1 MVTFIEILE
10 GASTGSRFK
19 IEEGMTLG
27 RSKADIVIKDPKIS
41 STHAQIALN
50 NKGQYVLIDME
61 SSNGLHINGRRVKK
75 IALLPGVIF
84 EVGRTLFKVV
94 TVEETQAADFSRII
108 TWRNTLA
115 GFLHGAEAPPR
126 KEDLTFQSFS
136 PALRLN
142 FVQGI
147 QTDEEII
154 LGYGP
159 RQAGSDSLDIE
170 LLDEEAPREAFE
182 LHSNPGGVEIKILAI
197 GKVTLNKKSIDSEIL
212 RDGDVIAIGNT
223 LIKVSY
229 V

>member
-1 MVTFIEILE
+1 MVTFIEIVE
-10 GASTGSRFK
+10 GAATGSRFK
-19 IEEGMTLG
+19 VEEGMTIG
-27 RSKADIVIKDPKIS
+27 RSKADIVVKDPKIS

-50 NKGQYVLIDME
+50 NKGQLVLVDMD
-61 SSNGLHINGRRVKK
+61 SSNGMHINGRRVKK

-94 TVEETQAADFSRII
+94 TVEETQAADFSRIM
-108 TWRNTLA
+108 TWRTTLA
-115 GFLHGAEAPPR
+115 EVLHGAEAPAR
-126 KEDLTFQSFS
+126 REELSFQSFS

-142 FVQGI
+142 FIQGI

-170 LLDEEAPREAFE
+170 LLDEEAPKEAFE
-182 LHSNPGGVEIKILAI
+182 LHPSPGGVEIKILAL
-197 GKVTLNKKSIDSEIL
+197 GKVTLNKSSVDSEML
-212 RDGDVIAIGNT
+212 KDGDVIAIGNT
-223 LIKVSY
+223 QIRVSY